1 MKKGFTLIE
10 LLITISIIGILTG
23 FSLVAFNGTKASAR
37 DGKRKADLIS
47 ISSALEM
54 YRADNSGYP
63 ITSNLSNALTGG
75 TSKYMD
81 SIPTDPTSTHSY
93 SYKSCNTA
101 PCSTYT
107 LCAGLELVT
116 AGDTACTSAPS
127 ANCGTGITCSY
138 HVSNP

>member
-10 LLITISIIGILTG
+10 LLVTISIIAILTG
-23 FSLVAFNGTKASAR
+23 FSLTAFDGTKKSAR

-63 ITSNLSNALTGG
+63 TAANYQTALQLYITF
-75 TSKYMD
+75 
-81 SIPTDPTSTHSY
+81 PVDPTSTNSY
-93 SYKSCNTA
+93 SYKSCATA

-107 LCAGLELVT
+107 LCAALEQIT
-116 AGDTACTSAPS
+116 IADTACASNPS
-127 ANCGTGITCSY
+127 CGGTCSY